1 MFFIM
6 TIRPNVVDSLL
17 PKGPSTLKIRT
28 PGSGHASVRQKDLW
42 FESNT
47 TLNGGEDQVL
57 MAESYLKEGISTSE
71 LDRSLSRRGR
81 GETTLIDCISDLPSC
96 LLTLCIYCILL
107 SIYRHCK
114 TLISTKVTCYC
125 IKILYVVSFQVLS
138 HPDCP
143 AALSGVP
150 V

>member
-1 MFFIM
+1 MSVFFIM
-6 TIRPNVVDSLL
+6 TIHPTVVGSLL

-28 PGSGHASVRQKDLW
+28 PGSGHDLVRQKDLW

-71 LDRSLSRRGR
+71 LDKSLSRRGR
-81 GETTLIDCISDLPSC
+81 GETTLIDCISDLPPC
-96 LLTLCIYCILL
+96 ICIYCILL
-107 SIYRHCK
+107 SIYRRCK

-125 IKILYVVSFQVLS
+125 IEILHIVSFQVLS
-138 HPDCP
+138 HPDRP
-143 AALSGVP
+143 AALSGVL